1 MRPVKPDL
9 RHILHRG
16 YEAPPWAEYPSI
28 GGDAGEARFF
38 ERSLDQGVA
47 GPSDDSDEWLGRLI
61 RRRWRGDVFAPCFVE
76 RRALSRPDN
85 NRRCGVL
92 QNIAKSPGYL
102 NAKAGRFV
110 GMDVP
115 DPSIDFLALAAS
127 MGVPSE
133 RAHDRGAIGA
143 AIARALKR
151 GGPVADGNPNP
162 LKA

>member
-1 MRPVKPDL
+1 MRVKRVFLSVRWIRVSLARPTIATNGWVASFVGDGGAMYSPHAL
-9 RHILHRG
+9 WSAARYR
-16 YEAPPWAEYPSI
+16 ARTTI
-28 GGDAGEARFF
+28 G
-38 ERSLDQGVA
+38 
-47 GPSDDSDEWLGRLI
+47 
-61 RRRWRGDVFAPCFVE
+61 
-76 RRALSRPDN
+76 
-85 NRRCGVL
+85 RCGVL